1 MKTEKF
7 FEIFT
12 ELDDELI
19 ENALP
24 KENVSKRTAARP
36 VLFRALTIGA
46 AAAAACGA
54 LAIGLNV
61 YNKNNSD
68 NRAGIATAPVNSG
81 IPAHGTGDIMHGG
94 ATEGNKFDDTMTYP
108 IESGQPAQNP
118 NEFTQI
124 GASMNAN
131 GTPSTA
137 NADPASYV
145 GISGDWKVYQS
156 VEELVGEPEVIASG
170 KVTDISFSS
179 DKGSLCTI
187 YTVDVATPYKGCSDG
202 TLKFVMYNGL
212 RGYKV
217 EEQLKLLPENAQ
229 FIPVYENEPEINIGD
244 EYLFVLRRFN
254 DSMPTIIC
262 PEQTAFPLNVE
273 GDDGYRDRFS
283 NASASD
289 IIAYLNS

>member
-54 LAIGLNV
+54 LVIGLTA
-61 YNKNNSD
+61 YNKN
-68 NRAGIATAPVNSG
+68 RTPIIAPASSG

-94 ATEGNKFDDTMTYP
+94 VTEGNKFDDTMTYP

-124 GASMNAN
+124 GASMIMNA
-131 GTPSTA
+131 TSTT
-137 NADPASYV
+137 DSPSYV
-145 GISGDWKVYQS
+145 SISCDWRVYS
-156 VEELVGEPEVIASG
+156 SAKELVEENDVIAAG

-179 DKGSLCTI
+179 DMGSLCTI

-229 FIPVYENEPEINIGD
+229 FIPVYENAPEINIGE
-244 EYLFVLRRFN
+244 EYLFILRRFN